1 MNLGVFSLTVA
12 AISTGQAPGG
22 IGVIRV
28 SGPEAFQICERLF
41 RPKFA
46 KRLSEM
52 DGYTA
57 ALGEVFHRDGTKLD
71 DCVALVFRGP
81 KSYTG
86 EDVVELSCHGGLYVT
101 RQVLAEVLSCGAQ
114 PAGPGEFTKRA
125 FFNGKLDLAQAES
138 VMEIISAQGRR
149 SMLTAQAAE
158 SGLLSKRIGVISEK
172 MEELAAHLAAW
183 SDFPEEDVDIV
194 DIDDVN
200 TSLGIC
206 SDELSALLDG
216 FDRGRMFREGIR
228 TVIAGRPNVGKSTL
242 MNLLA
247 GRERSI
253 VTPYAGTTRDVI
265 EEPVSLAGVP
275 LLLADTAGLRET
287 EDPVERIGV
296 EPARRQLMNAELVL
310 AVFDWSAELADE
322 DAELAESVQGLP
334 AVAVVNKCDLE
345 QKIDFGFIEKNFK
358 NFVKISAAQNIGLD
372 ELEQTFSELIGT
384 ESFDAGQ
391 AELFTDRQ
399 RAAASAA
406 KAAVE
411 QGMDAIRLGLTLDAV
426 TVCVEEALN
435 ALFQLTG
442 RRVSDEIIEQVFEH
456 FCVGK

>member
-1 MNLGVFSLTVA
+1 MS
-12 AISTGQAPGG
+12 
-22 IGVIRV
+22 IR
-28 SGPEAFQICERLF
+28 E
-41 RPKFA
+41 
-46 KRLSEM
+46 
-52 DGYTA
+52 
-57 ALGEVFHRDGTKLD
+57 
-71 DCVALVFRGP
+71 
-81 KSYTG
+81 
-86 EDVVELSCHGGLYVT
+86 
-101 RQVLAEVLSCGAQ
+101 
-114 PAGPGEFTKRA
+114 
-125 FFNGKLDLAQAES
+125 
-138 VMEIISAQGRR
+138 
-149 SMLTAQAAE
+149 
-158 SGLLSKRIGVISEK
+158 
-172 MEELAAHLAAW
+172 
-183 SDFPEEDVDIV
+183 
-194 DIDDVN
+194 
-200 TSLGIC
+200 
-206 SDELSALLDG
+206 
-216 FDRGRMFREGIR
+216 
-228 TVIAGRPNVGKSTL
+228 
-242 MNLLA
+242 
-247 GRERSI
+247 
-253 VTPYAGTTRDVI
+253 
-265 EEPVSLAGVP
+265 
-275 LLLADTAGLRET
+275 ADTAGLRET

-296 EPARRQLMNAELVL
+296 ETARRQLMNAELVL